1 MPGAAFPLSLPGSL
15 PPRLAAGG
23 VISTWGCQAL
33 AELVRVNLTA
43 ALRDADAA
51 LQPFLRPAPPL
62 PPPASEQPTPG
73 RVDLRHAALTGV
85 LSFALNTLLGPQLN
99 GLAEVREPRSTGAG
113 AGGDNGIANM

>member
-1 MPGAAFPLSLPGSL
+1 
-15 PPRLAAGG
+15 

-113 AGGDNGIANM
+113 GDNGPIANM